1 MITDGKQQLWVPTN
15 NAAYDGIVELNKFVD
30 TLRKS

>member
-1 MITDGKQQLWVPTN
+1 MTDGKQQLWVPTN